1 MGLIDVDGALPNFT
15 KCSTWKDIKESHAST
30 KLVEL
35 HIHDVYG
42 MLILLFVG
50 LTISVVGSA
59 AEKAVGKKF
68 KPKGQGSMSSTE
80 MEAEKTVHTAD
91 NIMPGQAE

>member
-42 MLILLFVG
+42 MLILLFIG
-50 LTISVVGSA
+50 LAMSVLGSA
-59 AEKAVGKKF
+59 AEIACGKVF
-68 KPKGQGSMSSTE
+68 KPKGQESMCS
-80 MEAEKTVHTAD
+80 
-91 NIMPGQAE
+91 NGI